1 MSSSLLA
8 ITDKAYHSVVNKQV
22 DLNIGLSNVQISR
35 NETVI
40 SPSAA
45 KNTTTNS
52 HSKNKI
58 MENITKLNLSRDLV
72 KDNVVVM
79 DAGYEEPAIV
89 KQQKSKALMQGQQL
103 PYSEVSGDS
112 SFDVNDVI
120 AEKYK
125 AGERQRILAKIK
137 PKKKSPSA
145 QVFYPKIVKPPQSQ
159 DVFAMSTK
167 ADDVSEA
174 AVCTTSTAASEAV
187 GLATQAAIGPFIQ
200 IQNALETQIT
210 SLVSTLQAAHTTE
223 KDVLSKQS
231 DVAALKENE
240 LLYRLEHMA
249 KEINDLKK
257 SSKSQYSTTKNES
270 RSCNDDKITQQ
281 PALRDNR
288 LRSPSRVLKNDDQE
302 VKQKYNKPAKKILR
316 HTKPVTDV
324 SSSIPQAVL
333 LQTPVPR
340 RKAPKPFSHRL
351 SESGKQH
358 TDPRISRKGVA
369 LLQEIMKDVSTP
381 PMIDVAENVDTPPP
395 PSYPTPVIGGRDC
408 DNTKS
413 GGNLENKKIG
423 GNLDDLQMEVQ
434 NIMNETTELKDSLR
448 EVNKEM
454 LTVLRESNLKP
465 PLEDR
470 KTKKQEKL
478 DVLVDHSL
486 SEECPIDKYLNRPQ
500 EIITEHHG
508 ITKTDTKKDTTK
520 EHAMEILREAQEAR
534 ERLEK
539 NLFDVARKHK
549 ELDLFGYLEN
559 SVNDRDDNVLR
570 IRKEV
575 SEKIKEI
582 QNNVQLSLKTPL
594 KENSEAQNSKKTTRI
609 PLMQRY
615 KRELKKPPEKVATK
629 PTKSYSKLKA
639 TKQKKLKET
648 LKPPPTSSTAYDDL
662 IMQHIYG
669 RQPHQTH
676 RHTLKTDNKQFCSP
690 DKKQLQNKYVPQ
702 FPSTDHHQPHAKNH
716 THVNHSKD
724 GRHFYFYPQ
733 TGFNNNSIHM
743 TGELYPTA
751 TPLAEPSYDPSGRLP
766 LYVNTENAERKQ
778 KPVKEKT
785 LTKTGPNVAVINMR
799 SEDMNDS
806 TIKDRI
812 RSRVRERLKNKMKLN
827 VQSLPN
833 VDIDTT
839 EPSSFSATESS
850 ISEKEKWKKNNTSA
864 KLTHPDEKSYEFQDF
879 IEVKDYS
886 KSKAVLEDEEALQED
901 DESLQE
907 VPLAF
912 SGVAEKQPEYHGP
925 AFPPAKYS
933 KDEYPNEISTVTPL
947 EQKAQEWLEQELLA
961 RIVGQLDQQSA
972 DPTLQEVADNV
983 EVVDING
990 DEDQSSYNWIDNL
1003 IGLQGIQLFID
1014 AGIPVDKDLIRDLVR
1029 GVIIER
1035 LNILFGYPPPLREE
1049 VPIQG
1054 SVVDEHEE
1062 SVISTPRVTP
1072 IPSPAVSEKVH
1083 VKTPEETITD
1093 LEEQSIDE
1101 TVKSNPSEEKDIS
1114 YPLVHTPASSL
1125 SESHR
1130 PPTVQQIATPPH
1142 TEQESSLHDPHVKTP
1157 NQSEIDQVTYVEQD
1171 DFVATVPSLSSEDDE
1186 RFTPKDLKET
1196 PEPPRAV
1203 IPPEPSPSTPSTTYT
1218 MTSTAVGLSTFEGI
1232 SAGEHLHP
1240 SQVLSEENASEGELG
1255 VSAFG
1260 MKSVEE
1266 IENELFSYDHD
1277 TQGTQIKLMM
1287 KELLQTKKTGPAVS
1301 KSSVESTHVQKE
1313 RSEGEVVETGYIR
1326 SAGEVTHNSVRHEI
1340 IDVNTDED
1348 TLEEISINDNLPYQR
1363 NKNHMSVRPRDQKP
1377 PTNEL
1382 FADKSEGEIIASQS
1396 EYHGRGNENH
1406 RSSSFGTS
1414 SRDVL
1419 SIGELAV
1426 QKRIPGHTSPLVE
1439 TMSEMEESLSQS
1451 EHESD
1456 QAPNNI
1462 IPHLITVR
1470 SRPNAEDKDVI
1481 EDFLS
1486 EDEHSSVEPQQ
1497 NDEFGLERD
1506 EDKVKMILR
1515 LPGIEDE
1522 YNVEDEEEEEEQD
1535 LSHYDLSTLS
1545 GGEI

>member
-35 NETVI
+35 NKTVI
-40 SPSAA
+40 SPSGA

-58 MENITKLNLSRDLV
+58 MENITKHNLSRDLV
-72 KDNVVVM
+72 KGNVVVM

-89 KQQKSKALMQGQQL
+89 KQQKSKALIQGQQL

-145 QVFYPKIVKPPQSQ
+145 QVFYPKIVKPSQSQ
-159 DVFAMSTK
+159 NVFAVPTK
-167 ADDVSEA
+167 AEDVSEA
-174 AVCTTSTAASEAV
+174 AVCTTLTAASEAV

-231 DVAALKENE
+231 KVAASKENE
-240 LLYRLEHMA
+240 VLYRLEHMA

-257 SSKSQYSTTKNES
+257 SSTSQYSTTKSEI
-270 RSCNDDKITQQ
+270 RSCNDDKITHQ

-288 LRSPSRVLKNDDQE
+288 LRSPPRVLKNADKE
-302 VKQKYNKPAKKILR
+302 VTQKYNKPAKKILR
-316 HTKPVTDV
+316 HMKPVTDV

-351 SESGKQH
+351 SESGKEH
-358 TDPRISRKGVA
+358 TDPRLSRKGVA

-381 PMIDVAENVDTPPP
+381 PMIDVAENVDAPPP
-395 PSYPTPVIGGRDC
+395 PSYPTPVIGGRDY
-408 DNTKS
+408 DNTKI
-413 GGNLENKKIG
+413 GGNLENKKIA

-454 LTVLRESNLKP
+454 LTVLCESNLKP

-470 KTKKQEKL
+470 KTKTQEKL

-500 EIITEHHG
+500 KIITEHHG
-508 ITKTDTKKDTTK
+508 IAKTDTKKDTTK
-520 EHAMEILREAQEAR
+520 EHAMRILREAQEAR

-559 SVNDRDDNVLR
+559 SVNDRDENVLR

-575 SEKIKEI
+575 SEKIQEI
-582 QNNVQLSLKTPL
+582 QNNVQLSLKKPL
-594 KENSEAQNSKKTTRI
+594 KENSEVQNSKKTTRI

-615 KRELKKPPEKVATK
+615 KREVGKPPEKVATK

-639 TKQKKLKET
+639 AKQKKLKET
-648 LKPPPTSSTAYDDL
+648 LKPPPPTSSTAYDDL

-669 RQPHQTH
+669 RQPHQAH
-676 RHTLKTDNKQFCSP
+676 RHTLKTDNKQFCLP
-690 DKKQLQNKYVPQ
+690 DKKKLQNKYVPQ
-702 FPSTDHHQPHAKNH
+702 FSSTDHHQPHPKNH

-733 TGFNNNSIHM
+733 TGFNNNNIHM

-766 LYVNTENAERKQ
+766 LYVNPENTQRKQ

-799 SEDMNDS
+799 SEDMNDL

-839 EPSSFSATESS
+839 EPSSFSTTESS

-886 KSKAVLEDEEALQED
+886 QSKAASEDEETLQGE
-901 DESLQE
+901 DESVQE

-912 SGVAEKQPEYHGP
+912 SGVAERQPEYHGP

-972 DPTLQEVADNV
+972 DPTLQEFADNV

-1054 SVVDEHEE
+1054 SVADEHEA

-1072 IPSPAVSEKVH
+1072 IPSPVVSEKVH

-1101 TVKSNPSEEKDIS
+1101 TVKSNPLEEKDIS

-1130 PPTVQQIATPPH
+1130 PPSVQQIATPTH
-1142 TEQESSLHDPHVKTP
+1142 TEKDSSLHDIHVNTP
-1157 NQSEIDQVTYVEQD
+1157 NQSEIDHVTYVEQD
-1171 DFVATVPSLSSEDDE
+1171 DFIATVPSLSSEDDK
-1186 RFTPKDLKET
+1186 RFTPKDLEET
-1196 PEPPRAV
+1196 PKPPRVV
-1203 IPPEPSPSTPSTTYT
+1203 IPPERSPSTPSTTYT

-1240 SQVLSEENASEGELG
+1240 SQVISEENVSEGELG

-1266 IENELFSYDHD
+1266 IENELFPYDHD

-1287 KELLQTKKTGPAVS
+1287 KELLQTKKPGPVVS
-1301 KSSVESTHVQKE
+1301 KSSVESTHVQNE

-1348 TLEEISINDNLPYQR
+1348 TLEEISINENLPYQR
-1363 NKNHMSVRPRDQKP
+1363 NKNHMPDRPRDQKN
-1377 PTNEL
+1377 PTKEL
-1382 FADKSEGEIIASQS
+1382 FADKSEGEIITSQS
-1396 EYHGRGNENH
+1396 EYHGRRNENH
-1406 RSSSFGTS
+1406 RSSSFGTN

-1426 QKRIPGHTSPLVE
+1426 QKRIPGHPSPLVE
-1439 TMSEMEESLSQS
+1439 AMSEMEVALSQS

-1470 SRPNAEDKDVI
+1470 SRPNAEEKDVI

-1486 EDEHSSVEPQQ
+1486 EDEHSSVEPQR

-1522 YNVEDEEEEEEQD
+1522 DNVEDEEEEQD